1 MHLPSVPWQLTG
13 NHWLTL
19 PCINP
24 TDGAIH
30 ALGVL
35 HRGARAAIEFAGSPA
50 FMSGNGTPLLGPVVR
65 VNGVVRVLAAEGIA
79 WERSVGWLP
88 TFTCTIGTL
97 VVRGTIFAPYGRDA
111 DMAGAVYTFAVEN
124 RGDAEVELEIA
135 LEGAL
140 GHRQQRVRTPRP
152 FDDEHLVSV
161 GPDEVLLLEGAAIP
175 GLAAIAIGS
184 DGPATIEAPSEPSRE
199 PRPFALRRA
208 LVVPANGAVQLA
220 FYIAV
225 GPERAA
231 AHAVEPLRPGR
242 GPVVLEHRAPDGGG
256 RRRGGQRR

>member
-35 HRGARAAIEFAGSPA
+35 HRGARAAIEFAGSPD
-50 FMSGNGTPLLGPVVR
+50 FMSGQGTPLMGPVLR
-65 VNGVVRVLAAEGIA
+65 VNGEVRVLAAEGIA
-79 WERSVGWLP
+79 WERAVGWLP
-88 TFTCTIGTL
+88 TFTCTIGSL
-97 VVRGTIFAPYGRDA
+97 VVRGTLFAPYGRDA

-124 RGDAEVELEIA
+124 RGGSDIQLEIA

-152 FDDEHLVSV
+152 FDDDHLVSV
-161 GPDEVLLLEGAAIP
+161 GPDDVLLLEGAAIP
-175 GLAAIAIGS
+175 GLAAVAIGC
-184 DGPATIEAPSEPSRE
+184 DGPATLEAPNEASRAAQ
-199 PRPFALRRA
+199 PFAIRRA
-208 LVVPANGAVQLA
+208 LVAPANGAV
-220 FYIAV
+220 
-225 GPERAA
+225 PRT
-231 AHAVEPLRPGR
+231 
-242 GPVVLEHRAPDGGG
+242 
-256 RRRGGQRR
+256 RRRAGHRRRTAPPRVARPADGNARSPVGARTDDRE